1 MQRRG
6 LSLFGRA
13 LSGARRG
20 NRGTAQGPG
29 DEVRG
34 RVDADSEAGLD
45 AEGGHATLWS
55 RLDGRPECSS
65 DQSGTRWNQ
74 PKGTRALWWLLPS
87 PIQR

>member
-45 AEGGHATLWS
+45 AEGGHA
-55 RLDGRPECSS
+55 PISS
-65 DQSGTRWNQ
+65 GSSSMALSMRWRNC
-74 PKGTRALWWLLPS
+74 
-87 PIQR
+87 